1 MQGGHGPP
9 FKDLMEDKEVPKA
22 LKRFGELVGY
32 TEADLEQFQ
41 AGDPRLRQMERLGRA
56 AARYAIAAEVVKAR
70 NCNSGNQ
77 EGDKFILDVDG
88 NFLPK
93 FCPPRLCVYAMS
105 QLAVPVALINER
117 LSEGLDPNQFHFM
130 HQVRCLDVGVQCG
143 GYGEVRFEVKVVPR
157 QKDSKPRP

>member
-1 MQGGHGPP
+1 
-9 FKDLMEDKEVPKA
+9 MEDHKA

-32 TEADLEQFQ
+32 TETDLKHFQ

-56 AARYAIAAEVVKAR
+56 AARYSIQAEVVKAR
-70 NCNSGNQ
+70 NCNSGYQ

-88 NFLPK
+88 NFLTK
-93 FCPPRLCVYAMS
+93 FCLPRLCVYAVS

-130 HQVRCLDVGVQCG
+130 HQVRCLDVGVECA
-143 GYGEVRFEVKVVPR
+143 GYGEVMLEVKVVPR
-157 QKDSKPRP
+157 VKK